1 MEERDFGRLVRQWRD
16 RVSPAVVGMPAGT
29 HRRAQ
34 GLRREELAHLAGISV
49 DYLTR
54 LEQGRATSPSSQV
67 VEALARALR
76 LTDNERERLFL
87 GAGQP
92 VPAPGIVPTRI
103 APSVNRLLDR
113 LANTPVVV
121 HDAAWNL
128 IQANAPYDALMGDT
142 SGLHGNERNAVW
154 RNLVGS
160 RSRARHTE
168 QEHEEQVARLVA
180 DLRMT
185 AARYPDDRGLR
196 RLIDDL
202 RTDSPHF
209 EGLWS
214 TATDATTVDQSRHK
228 IIDHPLVGAI
238 ELDCDVLVVGVEDL
252 RVMVYTAEP
261 GSEAARQLEL
271 AVVLG
276 SQHLV
281 EAAEMHETAET
292 KTTADAKGVSRPD

>member
-1 MEERDFGRLVRQWRD
+1 MEESEFGRLVRQWRD
-16 RVSPAVVGMPAGT
+16 RVSPAAVGMPAGA

-54 LEQGRATSPSSQV
+54 LEQGRATSPSAQV

-76 LTDNERERLFL
+76 LSDNERERLFL

-92 VPAPGIVPTRI
+92 VPGPGIVPTRI
-103 APSVNRLLDR
+103 APSVQRLLDR

-142 SGLHGNERNAVW
+142 SLLQGKDRNAVW

-160 RSRARHTE
+160 GSRARHTE
-168 QEHEEQVARLVA
+168 QQNEEQNARLIA

-185 AARYPDDRGLR
+185 AARYPDDRRLR

-202 RTDSPHF
+202 RTDSSRF
-209 EGLWS
+209 EQLWS
-214 TATDATTVDQSRHK
+214 TATDAVTAEQSRHK
-228 IIDHPLVGAI
+228 IIDHPLVGPI
-238 ELDCDVLVVGVEDL
+238 ELDCDVLVVGAEDL

-261 GSEAARQLEL
+261 GSEGARKLEL

-276 SQHLV
+276 SQTLV
-281 EAAEMHETAET
+281 RDGRQH
-292 KTTADAKGVSRPD
+292 D

>member
-1 MEERDFGRLVRQWRD
+1 MEEREFGRLVRQWRD
-16 RVSPAVVGMPAGT
+16 RVTPVAVGMPAGT
-29 HRRAQ
+29 HRRAH
-34 GLRREELAHLAGISV
+34 GLRREELSHLAGISV

-54 LEQGRATSPSSQV
+54 LEQGRATSPSVQV

-76 LTDNERERLFL
+76 LSDNERERLFL

-92 VPAPGIVPTRI
+92 VPGPGIVPTRI
-103 APSVNRLLDR
+103 APSVHRLLDR
-113 LANTPVVV
+113 LVNTPVVV

-142 SGLHGNERNAVW
+142 SLLHGNERNAVW

-160 RSRARHTE
+160 RSRARQTE
-168 QEHEEQVARLVA
+168 QEHDEQVARLVA

-185 AARYPDDRGLR
+185 AARYPDDRRLR

-202 RTDSPHF
+202 RTESPRF
-209 EGLWS
+209 EQLWS
-214 TATDATTVDQSRHK
+214 TPTDAVTADESRHK
-228 IIDHPLVGAI
+228 IIDHPLVGPI
-238 ELDCDVLVVGVEDL
+238 ELDCDVLIIGVEDL

-261 GSEAARQLEL
+261 DTEAARRLEL

-276 SQHLV
+276 SQSLTEGTDTSH
-281 EAAEMHETAET
+281 T
-292 KTTADAKGVSRPD
+292 KGVAQPD

>member
-1 MEERDFGRLVRQWRD
+1 MEDREFARLVRQWRD
-16 RVSPAVVGMPAGT
+16 RATPAAVGMPAGT

-34 GLRREELAHLAGISV
+34 GLRREELARLAAISV

-54 LEQGRATSPSSQV
+54 LEQGRATSPSAQV
-67 VEALARALR
+67 VEALARSLR

-87 GAGQP
+87 ASGQP
-92 VPAPGIVPTRI
+92 VPGPGIVPTRI
-103 APSVNRLLDR
+103 APSVQRLLDR
-113 LANTPVVV
+113 LASTPVVV

-142 SGLHGNERNAVW
+142 SLLHGNDRNALW
-154 RNLVGS
+154 RILVGS
-160 RSRARHTE
+160 GSRARHTV

-185 AARYPDDRGLR
+185 VARYPDDRRLR

-202 RTDSPHF
+202 RTDSPRF
-209 EGLWS
+209 AELWS
-214 TATDATTVDQSRHK
+214 MPTDAATTEPSRHK
-228 IIDHPLVGAI
+228 IIDHPLVGPI
-238 ELDCDVLVVGVEDL
+238 ELDCDVLVVGVEGL

-261 GSEAARQLEL
+261 DSEAARRLEL

-276 SQHLV
+276 SQSL
-281 EAAEMHETAET
+281 
-292 KTTADAKGVSRPD
+292 ADAASGSA